1 MKRTIVI
8 GAIFAALGVLAGN
21 ASAAPSENAAC
32 VGTFSSYFA
41 HQGMR
46 SELAREFAQN
56 ARPAG
61 QNVYSH
67 VAKEHGGLEECFAE
81 T

>member
-8 GAIFAALGVLAGN
+8 GMVLAALGVSAGN
-21 ASAAPSENAAC
+21 SLAAPNENASC

-46 SELAREFAQN
+46 DDVAREFAQTM
-56 ARPAG
+56 RPAG
-61 QNVYSH
+61 RNVYSH
-67 VAKEHGGLEECFAE
+67 VAQEHGGLEECFAE

>member
-1 MKRTIVI
+1 MKRGIVI
-8 GAIFAALGVLAGN
+8 GLTLAALGASAGT
-21 ASAAPSENAAC
+21 ASAAPNENASC
-32 VGTFSSYFA
+32 VGTFSSTFA
-41 HQGMR
+41 KMGIR
-46 SELAREFAQN
+46 SDLARDFAQN

-67 VAKEHGGLEECFAE
+67 VSKEHGGLEECFAE

>member
-8 GAIFAALGVLAGN
+8 GLMLAALGVSAGN
-21 ASAAPSENAAC
+21 SAAAPNENASC
-32 VGTFSSYFA
+32 VGTFSSFFA
-41 HQGMR
+41 HQGIR
-46 SELAREFAQN
+46 GDLAREFAMTM
-56 ARPAG
+56 RPAG

>member
-1 MKRTIVI
+1 MGI
-8 GAIFAALGVLAGN
+8 
-21 ASAAPSENAAC
+21 
-32 VGTFSSYFA
+32 
-41 HQGMR
+41 R
-46 SELAREFAQN
+46 SDLARDFAQN

-67 VAKEHGGLEECFAE
+67 VSKEHGGLEECFAE

>member
-1 MKRTIVI
+1 MKRTIII
-8 GAIFAALGVLAGN
+8 GAMLAALAVPVGT
-21 ASAAPSENAAC
+21 ASAAPNENAAC
-32 VGTFSSYFA
+32 VGTFSSFFA
-41 HQGMR
+41 QQGIR
-46 SELAREFAQN
+46 DDLAREFGQN

-67 VAKEHGGLEECFAE
+67 VAQEHGGLEECFSE